1 MYTINELETF
11 IAIVENKGVVSA
23 ASALNISPATV
34 SHRLS
39 KLERILGTVLVFR
52 DSRNVRP
59 SAEGEE
65 FYQRVGDILAALYDA
80 EFAIGA
86 RDNAISGRL
95 RVTLPPWIFSIYILP
110 NLVTFEQQYPDVILD
125 FLVTDQFVN
134 VVDDAQDV
142 AIRVGTLA
150 NSGLLARKIVN
161 NKRILCAS
169 PHYLAQH
176 PPIIDVQAL
185 TEHRFVALPWQKQ
198 LKLLHNDGSVF
209 ALNTKTRFTISNS
222 DNMTQALRAGHGI
235 GIKSE
240 IAIKRCIETGELVE
254 VLPNVLASPEA
265 PVWFLR
271 PQNSLATRKAE
282 AFFEFVKQAFSY
294 C

>member
-11 IAIVENKGVVSA
+11 VAIVENKGVVSA
-23 ASALNISPATV
+23 ANALNISSATV

-86 RDNAISGRL
+86 RDSGISGRL
-95 RVTLPPWIFSIYILP
+95 RVTLPPWVFSLYILP
-110 NLVTFEQQYPDVILD
+110 NLAKFEQQYPKVVLD
-125 FLVTDQFVN
+125 FLVTDHFVN

-142 AIRVGTLA
+142 AVRVGTLA
-150 NSGLLARKIVN
+150 NSGLLARKITHN
-161 NKRILCAS
+161 RRILCAS
-169 PHYLAQH
+169 PDYLRLH
-176 PPIIDVQAL
+176 SPIKDVQML
-185 TEHRFVALPWQKQ
+185 SEHRFVCLPWQKQ
-198 LKLLHNDGSVF
+198 LKLLHNDGNVF
-209 ALNTKTRFTISNS
+209 TFNANTRFTISNS
-222 DNMTQALRAGHGI
+222 DNMTQALQAGHGI

-240 IAIKRCIETGELVE
+240 LAIKRCLASGALVE
-254 VLPNVLASPEA
+254 VLPNVLAAPEA

-271 PQNSLATRKAE
+271 PQNSLATWQHEKL
-282 AFFEFVKQAFSY
+282 KLFSTL
-294 C
+294 

>member
-39 KLERILGTVLVFR
+39 KLERILGTVLIYR

-65 FYQRVGDILAALYDA
+65 FYQRVGDILAALHDA

-86 RDNAISGRL
+86 RDSAISGRL
-95 RVTLPPWIFSIYILP
+95 RVTLPPWIFSIFILP
-110 NLVTFEQQYPDVILD
+110 KLAQFEQQYPDIVLD

-150 NSGLLARKIVN
+150 SSGLLARKIVN

-169 PHYLAQH
+169 PHYLKQH
-176 PPIIDVQAL
+176 PPITDIESL
-185 TEHRFVALPWQKQ
+185 STHRFVALPWQKQ
-198 LKLLHNDGSVF
+198 LKLLQNDGNVF
-209 ALNTKTRFTISNS
+209 SFNSNTRFTISNS

-240 IAIKRCIETGELVE
+240 IAIKQCIESGELVE

-282 AFFEFVKQAFSY
+282 AFFDFVKHAFSH

>member
-11 IAIVENKGVVSA
+11 VAIVENKGGVSA
-23 ASALNISPATV
+23 ANALNISPATV

-86 RDNAISGRL
+86 RDSGISGRL
-95 RVTLPPWIFSIYILP
+95 RVTLPPWIFSLYILP
-110 NLVTFEQQYPDVILD
+110 NLAKFEQQYPKVILD
-125 FLVTDQFVN
+125 FLVTDHFVN

-142 AIRVGTLA
+142 AVRVGTLA
-150 NSGLLARKIVN
+150 NSGLLARKITHN
-161 NKRILCAS
+161 RRILCAS
-169 PHYLAQH
+169 PDYLRLH
-176 PPIIDVQAL
+176 SPIKDVQML
-185 TEHRFVALPWQKQ
+185 SEHRFVCLPWQKQ
-198 LKLLHNDGSVF
+198 LKLLHNDGNVF
-209 ALNTKTRFTISNS
+209 TFNANTRFTISNS
-222 DNMTQALRAGHGI
+222 DNMTQALQAGHGI

-240 IAIKRCIETGELVE
+240 LAIKRCLASGALVE
-254 VLPNVLASPEA
+254 VLPNVLAAPEA

-282 AFFEFVKQAFSY
+282 AFFDFVKQAFNDN
-294 C
+294 